1 MITNENVLKEQK
13 GITKKI
19 FIWIFIIFASF
30 GLFILGDYLNEKDKN
45 KSENLET
52 IIMSK
57 DENKESLHTFVEVK
71 KNPYKFAVS
80 NDTTDAYYILTDGNY
95 LYVAYMSESDYN
107 KVNDENDYDGTI
119 KIEGIT
125 GIPSSDVKKLA
136 IDTYNELFEA
146 ELTTADYDIYFGDV
160 YIDMTKEYSSSTNI
174 LIVIGFIALLVGI
187 ICWIINIA
195 KKISYSKNI
204 KKLSRVELK
213 HINDELNDPKSFYYN
228 YAKVYLTENYIVSI
242 SLPFCVIKYADILW
256 MYKHVQR
263 TNGIKTNE
271 AIILKDMF
279 NKSYSVASMSLST
292 KAKTEQFEEIM
303 NTISQKNPNIL
314 VGYTKENINEY
325 KTKMKRRK

>member
-1 MITNENVLKEQK
+1 
-13 GITKKI
+13 
-19 FIWIFIIFASF
+19 
-30 GLFILGDYLNEKDKN
+30 
-45 KSENLET
+45 
-52 IIMSK
+52 MSI
-57 DENKESLHTFVEVK
+57 D
-71 KNPYKFAVS
+71 
-80 NDTTDAYYILTDGNY
+80 
-95 LYVAYMSESDYN
+95 DYN

-136 IDTYNELFEA
+136 IDTYNELFETQ
-146 ELTTADYDIYFGDV
+146 LTTADYESYFGDV
-160 YIDMTKEYSSSTNI
+160 YIDMTKEYSSSSDVIN
-174 LIVIGFIALLVGI
+174 VIGFITLIVGI
-187 ICWIINIA
+187 ICLIINIA

>member
-19 FIWIFIIFASF
+19 IIWLFIIFVSI
-30 GLFILGDYLNEKDKN
+30 GLFVLGDYLNEKE
-45 KSENLET
+45 KSKAQNLET
-52 IIMSK
+52 IITSK
-57 DENKESLHTFVEVK
+57 DENKESLHTYIEVK

-80 NDTTDAYYILTDGNY
+80 NDTTDAYYLLTDGNY
-95 LYVAYMSESDYN
+95 LYVAYMSIDDYN
-107 KVNDENDYDGTI
+107 KVNDENDYDGKI

-125 GIPSSDVKKLA
+125 GIPSSDVKNLA
-136 IDTYNELFEA
+136 IETYNELFETQ
-146 ELTTADYDIYFGDV
+146 LTTADYESYFGDV
-160 YIDMTKEYSSSTNI
+160 YIDMTKEYSSSSDVIN
-174 LIVIGFIALLVGI
+174 VIGFITLIVGI
-187 ICWIINIA
+187 ICLIVNIA
-195 KKISYSKNI
+195 KKISYNKNI
-204 KKLSRVELK
+204 KKFSRVEIK
-213 HINDELNDPKSFYYN
+213 HINEELNNPNSFYYN
-228 YAKVYLTENYIVSI
+228 YAKVYLTDNYIVSI

-271 AIILKDMF
+271 SIILKDMF
-279 NKSYSVASMSLST
+279 NKSYSIASMSLST

-325 KTKMKRRK
+325 KTKIKRRK

>member
-19 FIWIFIIFASF
+19 FIWLLIIFASF
-30 GLFILGDYLNEKDKN
+30 GLFILGDYLNGKAKN
-45 KSENLET
+45 KAKDLET
-52 IIMSK
+52 IITSK
-57 DENKESLHTFVEVK
+57 DENKESLHTYITVK

-80 NDTTDAYYILTDGNY
+80 SDTTDAYYILTDGNY
-95 LYVAYMSESDYN
+95 LYVAYMSVDDYN

-119 KIEGIT
+119 KIEGVT

-146 ELTTADYDIYFGDV
+146 ELTTADYDAYFGDI
-160 YIDMTKEYSSSTNI
+160 YIDTTKKYSSGYNI
-174 LIVIGFIALLVGI
+174 INVIGFMLLLVSI
-187 ICWIINIA
+187 ICLIINIA
-195 KKISYSKNI
+195 KKISYNKNI

-213 HINDELNDPKSFYYN
+213 HINDELNNPKSFYYN

-271 AIILKDMF
+271 SIILKDMF
-279 NKSYSVASMSLST
+279 NKSYSIASMSLST

-314 VGYTKENINEY
+314 VGYTKENINEF
-325 KTKMKRRK
+325 KSKIKRRK

>member
-160 YIDMTKEYSSSTNI
+160 YIDMTKEYSSSSDVIN
-174 LIVIGFIALLVGI
+174 VIGFITLIVGI
-187 ICWIINIA
+187 ICLIINIA

-271 AIILKDMF
+271 AIILKDVF
-279 NKSYSVASMSLST
+279 NKSYGVASMSLST

>member
-19 FIWIFIIFASF
+19 IIWLFIIFVSI
-30 GLFILGDYLNEKDKN
+30 GLFVLGDYLNEKENSKAQ
-45 KSENLET
+45 NLET
-52 IIMSK
+52 IITSK
-57 DENKESLHTFVEVK
+57 DENKESLHTYIEVK

-80 NDTTDAYYILTDGNY
+80 NDTTDAYYLLTDGNY
-95 LYVAYMSESDYN
+95 LYVAYMSIDDYN
-107 KVNDENDYDGTI
+107 KVNDENDYDGKI

-125 GIPSSDVKKLA
+125 GIPSSDVKNLA
-136 IDTYNELFEA
+136 IETYNELFETQ
-146 ELTTADYDIYFGDV
+146 LTTADYESYFGDV
-160 YIDMTKEYSSSTNI
+160 YIDMTKEYSSSSDVIN
-174 LIVIGFIALLVGI
+174 VIGFITLIVGI
-187 ICWIINIA
+187 ICLIVNIA
-195 KKISYSKNI
+195 KKISYNKNI
-204 KKLSRVELK
+204 KKFSRVEIK
-213 HINDELNDPKSFYYN
+213 HINEELNNPNSFYYN
-228 YAKVYLTENYIVSI
+228 YAKVYLTDNYIVSI

-271 AIILKDMF
+271 SIILKDMF
-279 NKSYSVASMSLST
+279 NKSYSIASMSLST

-325 KTKMKRRK
+325 KTKIKRRK

>member
-19 FIWIFIIFASF
+19 VIWLFIIFASI
-30 GLFILGDYLNEKDKN
+30 GLFILGDYLNEKE
-45 KSENLET
+45 KSKAQNLET

-57 DENKESLHTFVEVK
+57 DESKESLHTYIEVK

-80 NDTTDAYYILTDGNY
+80 NDTTDAYYLLTDGNY
-95 LYVAYMSESDYN
+95 LYIAYMSIDDYN
-107 KVNDENDYDGTI
+107 KVNDENDYDGKI

-125 GIPSSDVKKLA
+125 GIPSSDVKNLA
-136 IDTYNELFEA
+136 IETYNELFEA
-146 ELTTADYDIYFGDV
+146 ELTTADYESYFGDV
-160 YIDMTKEYSSSTNI
+160 YIDMTKEYSSSSDVIN
-174 LIVIGFIALLVGI
+174 VIGFITLIVGI
-187 ICWIINIA
+187 ICLIINIA

-325 KTKMKRRK
+325 KTKMKRKK

>member
-19 FIWIFIIFASF
+19 VIWLFIIFASI
-30 GLFILGDYLNEKDKN
+30 GLFILGDYLNEKE
-45 KSENLET
+45 KSKAQNLET

-57 DENKESLHTFVEVK
+57 DESKESLHTYIEVK

-80 NDTTDAYYILTDGNY
+80 NDTTDAYYLLTDGNY
-95 LYVAYMSESDYN
+95 LYIAYMSIDDYN
-107 KVNDENDYDGTI
+107 KVNDENDYDGKI

-125 GIPSSDVKKLA
+125 GIPSSDVKNLA
-136 IDTYNELFEA
+136 IETYNELFEA
-146 ELTTADYDIYFGDV
+146 ELTTADYESYFGDV
-160 YIDMTKEYSSSTNI
+160 YIDMTKEYSSSSDVIN
-174 LIVIGFIALLVGI
+174 VIGFITLIVGI
-187 ICWIINIA
+187 ICLIINIA

>member
-107 KVNDENDYDGTI
+107 KVNDEKDYDGTI

-187 ICWIINIA
+187 ICLIINIA